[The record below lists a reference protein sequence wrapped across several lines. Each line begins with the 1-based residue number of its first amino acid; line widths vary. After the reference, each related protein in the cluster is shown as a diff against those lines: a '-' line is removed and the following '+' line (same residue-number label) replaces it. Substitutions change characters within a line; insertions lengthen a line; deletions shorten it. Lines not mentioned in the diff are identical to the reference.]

1 MRSRKRFLSLLM
13 ALFMLLSLF
22 PASALAE
29 EPEGGEGSIQPAEDG
44 GVIAPVTDEDP
55 EAPVPGEAADPDA
68 LPPPGD
74 ELQSVD
80 FGLSGGTLWNLYEDG
95 TLEIKNSVLHN
106 PMADYENPGDA
117 PWYQY
122 RDQIY
127 TVRVGSQVSRIGN
140 YAFYGLTKAWNFLI
154 SSDVKEIGDHAF
166 EGCVRLGDQPGCYG
180 NVIGILPGSVEK
192 IGAYA
197 FKDCTGI
204 TSIYPLF
211 NSTSN
216 LKSVDVGA
224 FSGCTGL
231 TQAIFPGEVKSIP
244 AHCFEYCTGLQSFVT
259 TGGMTGI
266 GSNAF
271 EGCTGL
277 QYAALGSG
285 VQYVWG
291 GAFSGCTSLAEV
303 NLPTSLII
311 VGADAF
317 SGCDLLTTVYFD
329 GKLSAWPRVEEC
341 ISTIG
346 NDALLYAELVLMEDD
361 PDHMCGDD
369 LQWCVYGDIMFI
381 AGSGAMDDYSSG
393 SATPWASYRSQIK
406 TVKICTGV
414 TTVGSSAF
422 SGCGSLKTL
431 YLPATITVIQP
442 FASYG
447 CSSLADVYY
456 HGTKTAF
463 LAIDI
468 ESNNMAIEN
477 AAKHYLALDT
487 GICGI
492 GVVWTYDGTSL
503 TITGN
508 GSMYDWDDTA
518 NVPWRAYVD
527 EIPRVQIGVGVT
539 KVGKNAFNGCTALTE
554 VSLYNSLRVIGEN
567 AFRGCTKLENIE
579 LPDSVNSIGAA
590 AFRGCTRLSGFEFP
604 ASTTAIPDECCYGCT
619 SLHAPGI
626 HDSISSIGVSAF
638 EGCTTMGLVSGSGV
652 LTIGDRAFYG
662 CRGVTDAYFEACTAV
677 GEDAFLACILLRDV
691 AMPALETV
699 GESAFQNCKALQSVS
714 LPAAITVGPYAF
726 HSCSQLSSVSIPAAE
741 SIGNYA
747 FVNCTALHGISLPGT
762 LRSIGRQAFDGSGLN
777 GNLTIPDGMKT
788 IGSYALAGTGITAV
802 TIPTSV
808 KTIEKGAF
816 YECSSLADVNYGGA
830 EAMWNKISINW
841 TDNDPLRNAALH
853 LAPNN
858 GEINENISWSLSSD
872 GVLTISGTGS
882 MGEPFAS
889 AEDQPWYSSAA
900 SIHTVRVLSSVTTV
914 AKYCFQGLNKATTVE
929 LADSITAIYDYAF
942 RDCWSVNELEL
953 PDHLNS
959 IGYAAF
965 FNCSGLRELVLP
977 DSVTFINVYAFA
989 YCSKL
994 RTVHYSAGMTT
1005 VPARV
1010 FQNCAALEEIDI
1022 PEGVILIGLSAFQD
1036 CSSLA
1041 VVRLPHSLVP
1051 EGNQYNPNTIG
1062 KDAFNGC
1069 TALTD
1074 VYYNGTMAEWKT
1086 LTIHETGNDPL
1097 HAALLH
1103 MLPETGSFGGGLTW
1117 AYDDG
1122 ILTISGSGPM
1132 PDFEA
1137 AEDQPWFDYQQ
1148 MITGV
1153 RVLDGVTAVG
1163 GSAFFGLERARTAE
1177 LADSITYIG
1186 ASAFKNCT
1194 GLETLN
1200 FPAGLQI
1207 IQVRAFESVGLP
1219 GQDLVLPE
1227 GLIAVYDYAFTQAGM
1242 DSVQFPNSVRI
1253 LGQSVFRDCPH
1264 LMGLTFPAS
1273 VSVVPQYFCS
1283 NCPEFSMLS
1292 FPEGVTTIGERAFWK
1307 CAALDWVQ
1315 FPATLQTIEDYAF
1328 YQVGTVDMIEYA
1340 ATEEEWAQVH
1350 IGSYNS
1356 SIETPTK
1363 FLMVRGLLY
1372 GDIYWWVNSQGGLH
1386 VRGPGRMPDFA
1397 SQGTPPWYAYRDSIN
1412 GIWVEGKLNDPAG
1425 GITYISDYAFAGLEH
1440 VDYVSI
1446 NNCCTGIGDHAF
1458 EGLSALPYLYLP
1470 EQLESIGDYAF
1481 RGCSGMNY
1489 LEFTDALADIGAH
1502 AFEGCSSL
1510 PDLILPASLSFG
1522 GIGNFAFAN
1531 CTGLTSII
1539 LQGGDSIPEGAF
1551 YYCSGLRSLTIP
1563 VSVTDVGYAAFSSCD
1578 ALSDVWYD
1586 GILPQWNAIQ
1596 IAGQNDPLLNAD
1608 LHCAPSYGMLEN
1620 GLQWSFSNG
1629 VLTVSGEGP
1638 MPDFE
1643 HNWDTPWFSFKEYI
1657 TGVEILEGVTSV
1669 GDNAFVAFTKLTELT
1684 LPDGLTEIGYQAFRG
1699 CTALASVNLPASLA
1713 TVDTGAFYGC
1723 TALADVYFRGTP
1735 LQWADMSVAG
1745 YNEPLLAAA
1754 LHYTL
1759 EGIPIDDLHF
1769 PDANFRAYVAKDL
1782 DPTGD
1787 LWLTPQ
1793 EIAAVEEI
1801 SCAERGIAS
1810 LQGIACF
1817 SKLDY
1822 LDCSYNQL
1830 SNLDLSGNALLT
1842 ELDCSCNE
1850 TLTALNLSALPDF
1863 ELLTCSGCILLKQ
1876 LDLRN
1881 NPELTELDCR
1891 ECALTALDLRSN
1903 GKLWY
1908 LDCSGNALTA
1918 LDLSALPAL
1927 GYLMCNDNQLTELSL
1942 DHPALQYIDCYR
1954 NALTALDLSACS
1966 ALTYVDCSDNG
1977 LETLTLGEQ
1986 PLLKELY
1993 CHENSL
1999 TRLDLTGCPL
2009 VQDAVLTTEGELN
2022 EGTMIYSKGQVEFYV
2037 DPGVVLVT
2045 DHEGIPIDEAHFP
2058 DAIFRAWVSQNTID
2072 FDGNGWLTD
2081 GERMAVKQI
2090 EVISKAIASLKG
2102 IEYFYA
2108 LEYLD
2113 AEGNPLTELDLS
2125 ENTVLKNVS
2134 LCYCQLKSV
2143 DVTGLE
2149 LLKNLDVSYNRLK
2162 ALDLQTNTALQSL
2175 DCSGNGLTALDVSA
2189 CTELTSLLC
2198 SENSIAVLDVSA
2210 LTGLKGLY
2218 CNDNELST
2226 LDLHANP
2233 LLEELDCSSN
2243 HLTSIDL
2250 RANTL
2255 LRVLWTIGNG
2265 MTALDVSM
2273 LPELRVLECYD
2284 MPLETLNL
2292 GKLQNLWR
2300 LACYEM
2306 PADFLLDFTGC
2317 PILVDV
2323 YKNGTRRPLYSGTEL
2338 LFVEYKSAPL
2348 GGILELDENPLVL
2361 GDLNG
2366 DGILS
2371 ALDLMHLRKLL
2382 VDLPVEDLI
2391 PAAADLNRDGVMDIL
2406 DLVRLRKLLAD

>member
-44 GVIAPVTDEDP
+44 GVIAPVTEEDP

-122 RDQIY
+122 RDQIN
-127 TVRVGSQVSRIGN
+127 TVRVGSQVSRVGN
-140 YAFYGLTKAWNFLI
+140 YAFYGLTKALNFLI

-180 NVIGILPGSVEK
+180 NVFGVLPGSVEK

-231 TQAIFPGEVKSIP
+231 TQAVFPGEVKSIP
-244 AHCFEYCTGLQSFVT
+244 AHCFEYCTGLHSFVT

-303 NLPTSLII
+303 NLPTSLIM

-329 GKLSAWPRVEEC
+329 GKLSDWPRVEEY
-341 ISTIG
+341 ISSVG

-393 SATPWASYRSQIK
+393 SATPWASYRSQIE

-456 HGTKTAF
+456 HGTRTAF
-463 LAIDI
+463 LGIDI

-527 EIPRVQIGVGVT
+527 EIPRVQIGIGVT

-567 AFRGCTKLENIE
+567 AFRGCTKLENID

-590 AFRGCTRLSGFEFP
+590 AFRGCAKLSGIEFP

-662 CRGVTDAYFEACTAV
+662 CAGVTDAYFDACTTV
-677 GEDAFLACILLRDV
+677 GEEAFCRCVLLNRV
-691 AMPALETV
+691 VMPALETV
-699 GESAFQNCKALQSVS
+699 GESAFRNCTALQSVT
-714 LPAAITVGPYAF
+714 LPAAVTVGPYAF
-726 HSCSQLSSVSIPAAE
+726 HSCNHLSSISIPAAE
-741 SIGNYA
+741 SIGDFA
-747 FVNCTALHGISLPGT
+747 FVSCGALHEISLPTT
-762 LRSIGRQAFDGSGLN
+762 LRSIGYNAFSGAGLN
-777 GNLTIPDGMKT
+777 GNLTIPNGMET
-788 IGSYALAGTGITAV
+788 IDTYAFANTSITAV

-808 KTIEKGAF
+808 TSIEKGAF
-816 YECSSLADVNYGGA
+816 RNCTSLADVYYGGA
-830 EAMWNKISINW
+830 QVMWDAVIINE
-841 TDNDPLRNAALH
+841 TDNQPLLNATLH
-853 LAPNN
+853 LAPSSGQITVNVA
-858 GEINENISWSLSSD
+858 WSLSDD
-872 GVLTISGTGS
+872 GVLTIYGSGGTGDT
-882 MGEPFAS
+882 FAS
-889 AEDQPWYSSAA
+889 AADQPWHSSANG
-900 SIHTVRVLSSVTTV
+900 IHTLRVTGTVTSIP
-914 AKYCFQGLNKATTVE
+914 KYCCAGLTNLKTAELCDSVGLIGIDAFNGCTSLTDLTLPARLKTINANAFKDCAGLTALVIPDTV
-929 LADSITAIYDYAF
+929 TAIATRAF
-942 RDCWSVNELEL
+942 E
-953 PDHLNS
+953 
-959 IGYAAF
+959 
-965 FNCSGLRELVLP
+965 NCSGLTALTL
-977 DSVTFINVYAFA
+977 STGLTQLTAFA
-989 YCSKL
+989 FSGCTGL
-994 RTVHYSAGMTT
+994 TEVE
-1005 VPARV
+1005 V
-1010 FQNCAALEEIDI
+1010 
-1022 PEGVILIGLSAFQD
+1022 PEGVTKMLGSAFYGCEGLQ
-1036 CSSLA
+1036 
-1041 VVRLPHSLVP
+1041 VVRLPHSLTLL
-1051 EGNQYNPNTIG
+1051 GANNFYHCSAI
-1062 KDAFNGC
+1062 
-1069 TALTD
+1069 TD
-1074 VYYNGTMAEWKT
+1074 VYYNGTLTEWKA
-1086 LTIHETGNDPL
+1086 ISISETGNE
-1097 HAALLH
+1097 ALLAATLH
-1103 MLPETGSFGGGLTW
+1103 VLPTSAGFANGLTW
-1117 AYDDG
+1117 SYTTDG

-1163 GSAFFGLERARTAE
+1163 GSAFFGLERVRTAE

-1292 FPEGVTTIGERAFWK
+1292 FPEGVTTIGARAFWK

-1356 SIETPTK
+1356 AIETPTK
-1363 FLMVRGLLY
+1363 FLMARGLLY

-1425 GITYISDYAFAGLEH
+1425 GITYISDYAFAGLVH

-1489 LEFTDALADIGAH
+1489 LEFTDALADIGAR

-1510 PDLILPASLSFG
+1510 PDLILPASLSYG

-1551 YYCSGLRSLTIP
+1551 YYCSSLRSVTIP
-1563 VSVTDVGYAAFSSCD
+1563 VSVTAVGYAAFSSCD

-1620 GLQWSFSNG
+1620 GLQWSFADG

-1643 HNWDTPWFSFKEYI
+1643 RNWDAPWYSFKEYV

-1735 LQWADMSVAG
+1735 LQWADMSVAD
-1745 YNEPLLAAA
+1745 YNQPLLAAA

-1759 EGIPIDDLHF
+1759 EGIPIDEAHF

-1782 DPTGD
+1782 DPNGD

-1817 SKLDY
+1817 SNLDY

-1850 TLTALNLSALPDF
+1850 TLAALDLSALPDF
-1863 ELLTCSGCILLKQ
+1863 ELLTCSGCILLTQ

-1927 GYLMCNDNQLTELSL
+1927 GYLMCNDNQLTKLSL

-2149 LLKNLDVSYNRLK
+2149 LLKNLDVSYNRLT

-2175 DCSGNGLTALDVSA
+2175 DCSGNGLTALNVSA
-2189 CTELTSLLC
+2189 CTELTGLLC

-2218 CNDNELST
+2218 CNDNALSA
-2226 LDLHANP
+2226 LDLHANT

-2284 MPLETLNL
+2284 MPLEALNL

-2306 PADFLLDFTGC
+2306 PAGFLLDFTGC
-2317 PILVDV
+2317 PILVDAFR
-2323 YKNGTRRPLYSGTEL
+2323 YGNRRVIVIDEALS
-2338 LFVEYKSAPL
+2338 FAEYKGAPL
-2348 GGILELDENPLVL
+2348 GGVLELDENPLVL

-2371 ALDLMHLRKLL
+2371 ALDLMQLRKVL

-2391 PAAADLNRDGVMDIL
+2391 PAAADLNRDGATDIL
-2406 DLVRLRKLLAD
+2406 DLVRLRKLLAE

>member
-1 MRSRKRFLSLLM
+1 MRSSKRFLSLLM

-44 GVIAPVTDEDP
+44 GVIAPVTEEDP

-74 ELQSVD
+74 GLQSVD

-140 YAFYGLTKAWNFLI
+140 YAFYGLTKAWDFLL

-244 AHCFEYCTGLQSFVT
+244 AHCFEYCTRLQSFVT

-329 GKLSAWPRVEEC
+329 GKLSDWPRVEEY
-341 ISTIG
+341 ISSIG

-369 LQWCVYGDIMFI
+369 LQWCVYGDTMFI
-381 AGSGAMDDYSSG
+381 AGSGAMDNYSSG

-431 YLPATITVIQP
+431 YLPATITVIRP

-527 EIPRVQIGVGVT
+527 EIPRVQIGIGVT
-539 KVGKNAFNGCTALTE
+539 KVGKNAFNGCAALTE

-567 AFRGCTKLENIE
+567 AFRGCTKLENID
-579 LPDSVNSIGAA
+579 LPDSVNSIGTA
-590 AFRGCTRLSGFEFP
+590 AFRDCTRLSGIEFP

-638 EGCTTMGLVSGSGV
+638 EGCSTMGLLSGSGV

-691 AMPALETV
+691 AMPALETI

-714 LPAAITVGPYAF
+714 LSAAVTVGPYAF
-726 HSCSQLSSVSIPAAE
+726 HGCSQLSSVSIPAAE

-777 GNLTIPDGMKT
+777 GNLTIPDGMET
-788 IGSYALAGTGITAV
+788 IGSYALAGAGITAV

-808 KTIEKGAF
+808 TSIEEGAF
-816 YECSSLADVNYGGA
+816 YGCSALADVYYGGA
-830 EAMWNKISINW
+830 QVMWDLVSIIE
-841 TDNDPLRNAALH
+841 TDNQPLLNATLH
-853 LAPNN
+853 LAPNSGQIAN
-858 GEINENISWSLSSD
+858 NVYWSLSDD
-872 GVLTISGTGS
+872 GVLTIYGTAGTGDA
-882 MGEPFAS
+882 FAS
-889 AEDQPWYSSAA
+889 AADQPWHSSAGG
-900 SIHTVRVLSSVTTV
+900 IHTLRVTGTVTSIP
-914 AKYCFQGLNKATTVE
+914 KYCCAGLTNLKTAELCDSVGLIGIDAFNGCTSLTDLTLPARLKTINANAFKDCAGLTALVIPDTV
-929 LADSITAIYDYAF
+929 TAIATRAF
-942 RDCWSVNELEL
+942 E
-953 PDHLNS
+953 
-959 IGYAAF
+959 
-965 FNCSGLRELVLP
+965 NCSGLTALTL
-977 DSVTFINVYAFA
+977 STGLTQLTAFA
-989 YCSKL
+989 FSGCTGL
-994 RTVHYSAGMTT
+994 TEVE
-1005 VPARV
+1005 V
-1010 FQNCAALEEIDI
+1010 
-1022 PEGVILIGLSAFQD
+1022 PEGVTKMLGSAFYGCEGLQ
-1036 CSSLA
+1036 
-1041 VVRLPHSLVP
+1041 VVRLPHSLTLL
-1051 EGNQYNPNTIG
+1051 GANNFYHCSAI
-1062 KDAFNGC
+1062 
-1069 TALTD
+1069 TD
-1074 VYYNGTMAEWKT
+1074 VYYNGTLAEWKA
-1086 LTIHETGNDPL
+1086 ISISETGNE
-1097 HAALLH
+1097 ALLAATLH
-1103 MLPETGSFGGGLTW
+1103 VLPTSAGFANGLTW
-1117 AYDDG
+1117 SYNSDG
-1122 ILTISGSGPM
+1122 ILTVSGSGPM

-1153 RVLDGVTAVG
+1153 RVLDGVTTVG
-1163 GSAFFGLERARTAE
+1163 SSAFFGLERVRTAE
-1177 LADSITYIG
+1177 LADSVTYIG
-1186 ASAFKNCT
+1186 ASAFKNCS

-1253 LGQSVFRDCPH
+1253 LGQSVFRGCPH

-1273 VSVVPQYFCS
+1273 VSAVPAYFCS
-1283 NCPEFSMLS
+1283 NCPEFSMVS
-1292 FPEGVTTIGERAFWK
+1292 FPEGVTTIGERAFWQ

-1315 FPATLQTIEDYAF
+1315 FPATLQTIENYAF
-1328 YQVGTVDMIEYA
+1328 YQVGTVDLIEYA

-1350 IGSYNS
+1350 IGSNNS
-1356 SIETPTK
+1356 AIDPPTK
-1363 FLMVRGLLY
+1363 FLVARGLLY

-1425 GITYISDYAFAGLEH
+1425 GITYISDYAFAGLVH

-1446 NNCCTGIGDHAF
+1446 NNCCAGIGDHAF

-1489 LEFTDALADIGAH
+1489 LEFTDSLADIGAR

-1510 PDLILPASLSFG
+1510 SDLILPASLSYG

-1531 CTGLTSII
+1531 CTGLTSVI
-1539 LQGGDSIPEGAF
+1539 LQSLDSIPEGAF
-1551 YYCSGLRSLTIP
+1551 YYCSGLRSVTIP
-1563 VSVTDVGYAAFSSCD
+1563 VSVMDVGYAAFASCD
-1578 ALSDVWYD
+1578 ALTDVWYD

-1620 GLQWSFSNG
+1620 GLQWSFADG

-1643 HNWDTPWFSFKEYI
+1643 RNWDAPWYSFKEYV

-1669 GDNAFVAFTKLTELT
+1669 GDNAFVAFTNITELT

-1723 TALADVYFRGTP
+1723 TALADVYFRGTS

-1759 EGIPIDDLHF
+1759 EGIPIDEAHF
-1769 PDANFRAYVAKDL
+1769 PDPNFRAYVAEDL
-1782 DPTGD
+1782 DPNGD

-1793 EIAAVEEI
+1793 EIAAVTDI

-1817 SKLDY
+1817 SNLDY

-1830 SNLDLSGNALLT
+1830 LELDLSGNALLT
-1842 ELDCSCNE
+1842 ELDCSFNE
-1850 TLTALNLSALPDF
+1850 TLKALDLSVLPDF
-1863 ELLTCSGCILLKQ
+1863 ELLTCSGCVSLKE
-1876 LDLRN
+1876 LDVSE

-1903 GKLWY
+1903 SKLWY
-1908 LDCSGNALTA
+1908 LDCSGNALAA
-1918 LDLSALPAL
+1918 LDLSAQPAL
-1927 GYLMCNDNQLTELSL
+1927 GYLMCNDNQLTELAL
-1942 DHPALQYIDCYR
+1942 HHPALQYIDCYR

-2022 EGTMIYSKGQVEFYV
+2022 EGTMIYSKGQVQFYV
-2037 DPGVVLVT
+2037 DPDVVLVT
-2045 DHEGIPIDEAHFP
+2045 DHEGISIDEVHFP
-2058 DAIFRAWVSQNTID
+2058 DAKFRAWVAANCD
-2072 FDGNGWLTD
+2072 PNGNGWLTD
-2081 GERMAVKQI
+2081 AEREAVKQI
-2090 EVISKAIASLKG
+2090 EVISKDIASLKG
-2102 IEYFYA
+2102 IDYFYE

-2125 ENTVLKNVS
+2125 ENTVLKTVS
-2134 LCYCQLKSV
+2134 LCYNQLESV

-2149 LLKNLDVSYNRLK
+2149 LLSNLDVSYNRLT

-2189 CTELTSLLC
+2189 CTELTSLSC

-2210 LTGLKGLY
+2210 LAKLNYLY
-2218 CNDNELST
+2218 CNDNALSA

-2243 HLTSIDL
+2243 HLTNIDL

-2255 LRVLWTIGNG
+2255 LRGLWTIGND

-2284 MPLETLNL
+2284 NPLETLNL

-2306 PADFLLDFTGC
+2306 PAGFLLDFTGC
-2317 PILVDV
+2317 PILVDAFR
-2323 YKNGTRRPLYSGTEL
+2323 YGSRRVIVIDEALS
-2338 LFVEYKSAPL
+2338 FAEYKSAPL
-2348 GGILELDENPLVL
+2348 GGVLELDVEALVL

-2366 DGILS
+2366 DGTLS
-2371 ALDLMHLRKLL
+2371 ALDLMHLRKAL

-2406 DLVRLRKLLAD
+2406 DLVRLRKLLAE

>member
-1 MRSRKRFLSLLM
+1 MRSSKRFLSLLM

-29 EPEGGEGSIQPAEDG
+29 EPEGGEGTIQPAEDG
-44 GVIAPVTDEDP
+44 GVIAPVTEEDP

-74 ELQSVD
+74 GLQSVD

-140 YAFYGLTKAWNFLI
+140 YAFYGLTKALNFLI

-166 EGCVRLGDQPGCYG
+166 EGCIRLGDQPGCYG

-244 AHCFEYCTGLQSFVT
+244 AHCFEYCTRLHSFVT

-317 SGCDLLTTVYFD
+317 SGCGLLTTVYFD
-329 GKLSAWPRVEEC
+329 GKLSDWPRVEEY
-341 ISTIG
+341 ISSIG

-369 LQWCVYGDIMFI
+369 LQWCVYGDTMFI
-381 AGSGAMDDYSSG
+381 AGSGAMDNYSSG

-463 LAIDI
+463 LGIDI

-567 AFRGCTKLENIE
+567 AFRGCTKLENID

-590 AFRGCTRLSGFEFP
+590 AFRGCAKLSGIEFP

-638 EGCTTMGLVSGSGV
+638 EGCTTMGLLSGSRV

-662 CRGVTDAYFEACTAV
+662 CAGVTDAYFDACTAV
-677 GEDAFLACILLRDV
+677 GEEAFCRCVLLNRV
-691 AMPALETV
+691 VMPALETV
-699 GESAFQNCKALQSVS
+699 GESAFRNCTALQSVT
-714 LPAAITVGPYAF
+714 LPAAVTVGPYAF
-726 HSCSQLSSVSIPAAE
+726 HSCNHLSSISIPAAE
-741 SIGNYA
+741 SIGDFA
-747 FVNCTALHGISLPGT
+747 FVSCGALHEISLPTT
-762 LRSIGRQAFDGSGLN
+762 LRSIGYNAFSGAGLN
-777 GNLTIPDGMKT
+777 GNLTIPNGMET
-788 IGSYALAGTGITAV
+788 IDTYAFANTSITAV

-808 KTIEKGAF
+808 TSIEKGAF
-816 YECSSLADVNYGGA
+816 RNCTSLADVYYGGA
-830 EAMWNKISINW
+830 EAMWKKISINW

-900 SIHTVRVLSSVTTV
+900 SIHTVRVLSGVTTV

-953 PDHLNS
+953 PDHLNR

-1074 VYYNGTMAEWKT
+1074 VYYNGNMAEWKT

-1117 AYDDG
+1117 SYTTDG

-1132 PDFEA
+1132 PEFEA

-1153 RVLDGVTAVG
+1153 RVLDGVTTVG
-1163 GSAFFGLERARTAE
+1163 SSAFFGLERARTAE
-1177 LADSITYIG
+1177 LADSITCIG

-1273 VSVVPQYFCS
+1273 VSAVPAYFCS

-1340 ATEEEWAQVH
+1340 ATEEEWELVN
-1350 IGSYNS
+1350 IGSNNS
-1356 SIETPTK
+1356 AIDPPTK
-1363 FLMVRGLLY
+1363 FLVARGRLY

-1425 GITYISDYAFAGLEH
+1425 GITYISDYAFAGLVH

-1563 VSVTDVGYAAFSSCD
+1563 VSVTAVGYAAFSSCD

-1620 GLQWSFSNG
+1620 GMQWSFSNG

-1643 HNWDTPWFSFKEYI
+1643 RNWDAPWYSFKEYV

-1669 GDNAFVAFTKLTELT
+1669 GDNAFVAFTNITELT

-1699 CTALASVNLPASLA
+1699 CTALASVNLPASLT

-1759 EGIPIDDLHF
+1759 
-1769 PDANFRAYVAKDL
+1769 A
-1782 DPTGD
+1782 
-1787 LWLTPQ
+1787 
-1793 EIAAVEEI
+1793 
-1801 SCAERGIAS
+1801 
-1810 LQGIACF
+1810 
-1817 SKLDY
+1817 
-1822 LDCSYNQL
+1822 
-1830 SNLDLSGNALLT
+1830 
-1842 ELDCSCNE
+1842 
-1850 TLTALNLSALPDF
+1850 
-1863 ELLTCSGCILLKQ
+1863 
-1876 LDLRN
+1876 
-1881 NPELTELDCR
+1881 
-1891 ECALTALDLRSN
+1891 
-1903 GKLWY
+1903 
-1908 LDCSGNALTA
+1908 
-1918 LDLSALPAL
+1918 
-1927 GYLMCNDNQLTELSL
+1927 
-1942 DHPALQYIDCYR
+1942 
-1954 NALTALDLSACS
+1954 
-1966 ALTYVDCSDNG
+1966 
-1977 LETLTLGEQ
+1977 
-1986 PLLKELY
+1986 
-1993 CHENSL
+1993 
-1999 TRLDLTGCPL
+1999 
-2009 VQDAVLTTEGELN
+2009 
-2022 EGTMIYSKGQVEFYV
+2022 
-2037 DPGVVLVT
+2037 
-2045 DHEGIPIDEAHFP
+2045 GIPIDEAHFP
-2058 DAIFRAWVSQNTID
+2058 DAKFRAWVAANCD
-2072 FDGNGWLTD
+2072 PNGNGWLTD
-2081 GERMAVKQI
+2081 AEREAVKQI
-2090 EVISKAIASLKG
+2090 EVISKDIASLKG
-2102 IEYFYA
+2102 IEYFYE

-2125 ENTVLKNVS
+2125 ENTVLRTVS
-2134 LCYCQLKSV
+2134 LCYNQLESV

-2149 LLKNLDVSYNRLK
+2149 LLSNLDVSYNRLT
-2162 ALDLQTNTALQSL
+2162 ALNLQTNTALQSL
-2175 DCSGNGLTALDVSA
+2175 DCSGNGLRALDVSA
-2189 CTELTSLLC
+2189 CTELTSLSC
-2198 SENSIAVLDVSA
+2198 SENSIQVLDVSA

-2218 CNDNELST
+2218 CNDNALST
-2226 LDLHANP
+2226 LDLHANA

-2284 MPLETLNL
+2284 MPLETLTL
-2292 GKLQNLWR
+2292 GKLPNLWR

-2306 PADFLLDFTGC
+2306 PAGFLLDFTGC
-2317 PILVDV
+2317 PILVDA
-2323 YKNGTRRPLYSGTEL
+2323 YKNGTRRVIVIDEALS
-2338 LFVEYKSAPL
+2338 FAEYKGAPL
-2348 GGILELDENPLVL
+2348 GGVLELDVDSLVL

-2366 DGILS
+2366 DGTIS
-2371 ALDLMHLRKLL
+2371 ALDLMQLRKAL
-2382 VDLPVEDLI
+2382 VGLPEEELI

-2406 DLVRLRKLLAD
+2406 DLVRLRKLLAE